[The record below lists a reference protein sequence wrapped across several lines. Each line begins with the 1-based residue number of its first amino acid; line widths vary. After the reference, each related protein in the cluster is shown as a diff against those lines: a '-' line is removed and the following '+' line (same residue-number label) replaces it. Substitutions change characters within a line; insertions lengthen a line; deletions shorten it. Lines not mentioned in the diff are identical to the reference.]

1 MFYICKR
8 IKGKFYGILNIGDF
22 MIKRIKKYIC
32 YLLIIS
38 SILLLSGCSNKSQDE
53 LLVSKLSSEMKYFDS
68 TISTMLNKANGLTF
82 ENYKVVAQK
91 IENDSQGSG
100 GGAKESKQKE
110 SSGQEQGGESSS
122 SERFI

>member
-22 MIKRIKKYIC
+22 MIKRIKRYIC
-32 YLLIIS
+32 YILIIS
-38 SILLLSGCSNKSQDE
+38 ITLLLSGCSNKSQDE

-68 TISTMLNKANGLTF
+68 TISTMLNKANGITF

-91 IENDSQGSG
+91 IENDSQGSS
-100 GGAKESKQKE
+100 GGAKESKQSE
-110 SSGQEQGGESSS
+110 GGEQGGESSGG
-122 SERFI
+122 ERFI

>member
-8 IKGKFYGILNIGDF
+8 IKGNFYGILNIGDY
-22 MIKRIKKYIC
+22 MIKRIKRYIC

-38 SILLLSGCSNKSQDE
+38 ITLLLSGCSNKSQDE

-68 TISTMLNKANGLTF
+68 TISTMLNKANGITF

-91 IENDSQGSG
+91 IENDSQGSS
-100 GGAKESKQKE
+100 GGAKESKQSE
-110 SSGQEQGGESSS
+110 GSGQGGESSGG
-122 SERFI
+122 ERFF